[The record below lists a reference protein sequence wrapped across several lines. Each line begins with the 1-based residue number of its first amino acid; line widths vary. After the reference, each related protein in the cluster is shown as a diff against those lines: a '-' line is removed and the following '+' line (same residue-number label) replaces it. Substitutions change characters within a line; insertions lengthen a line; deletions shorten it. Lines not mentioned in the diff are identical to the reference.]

1 LLSVNGTVW
10 GDEMIGLLRRNCKVE
25 KLLIDQETTEKIA
38 VIQIYLREVKGCTH
52 SSASLVIKEAISA
65 LYEDVLMDK
74 LIRHK
79 KLIC

>member
-1 LLSVNGTVW
+1 
-10 GDEMIGLLRRNCKVE
+10 MIGLLRRNCKVD
-25 KLLIDQETTEKIA
+25 KLSIDKETADKIA
-38 VIQIYLREVKGCTH
+38 VIQVYLREVKGSAHT
-52 SSASLVIKEAISA
+52 SASQVVQEAISA